1 MEERF
6 FDEEK
11 TQLWLDKTL
20 IDTCTRI
27 AYKKEEGNL
36 FFRVFAMFPEFM
48 FHLRRSPFVR
58 IFNSSPDET
67 SYYRMILNRESV
79 RNSLVMIK
87 PRLYSYELMKSKIRV
102 RKVPLDVSSIQ
113 SDCILML
120 DAYFTIVIFY
130 GKDIIHQQKKTHEKQ
145 TLNTALAHLIQMVYV
160 DAEAFKQ
167 KRFPTPF

>member
-1 MEERF
+1 
-6 FDEEK
+6 
-11 TQLWLDKTL
+11 
-20 IDTCTRI
+20 
-27 AYKKEEGNL
+27 
-36 FFRVFAMFPEFM
+36 M

-87 PRLYSYELMKSKIRV
+87 PRLYSYELMKSKICV
-102 RKVPLDVSSIQ
+102 REVPLDVSSIK

-130 GKDIIHQQKKTHEKQ
+130 GKDIINHQKRIYENQSS
-145 TLNTALAHLIQMVYV
+145 NTALVHLIQ
-160 DAEAFKQ
+160 
-167 KRFPTPF
+167 